1 MSHPKFDTHVKAYRA
16 YRRELKQRL
25 IKKWVKEMAARLT
38 KAREAR
44 GLTQLQLGER
54 AGVAWAQVSHYE
66 NGVRPTVDNLRK
78 LAVALDVSTDWMLV
92 LTNRGGPEP

>member
-1 MSHPKFDTHVKAYRA
+1 VPKHKYDSHVKAYRA

-25 IKKWVKEMAARLT
+25 IKKWVKEMAVRLT

-44 GLTQLQLGER
+44 GLTQAQLGER
-54 AGVAWAQVSHYE
+54 ANIAWAQVSHYE

-78 LAVALDVSTDWMLV
+78 LAVALDVSIDWLV
-92 LTNRGGPEP
+92 GLTNRGPEP